1 MAEPCNAYESRLSA
15 LLDGALSAQ
24 DQAAVEDHLAACG
37 DCSARLA
44 DLALG
49 SQLVRSALTQAAD
62 EVDWKAFTDRVME
75 KVTPERPSL
84 LARME
89 ALFGALFPRGG
100 LGWGLAG
107 AVGVALVVGVG
118 YLGFGAGT
126 FGGNSAPAGA
136 GYKAD
141 TMAVKAVQAEPDV
154 SPVVLEAEA
163 GGAIVFLVDHPQQQP
178 DVAGQPAD
186 AGTPKAQEPQEE
198 GGDL

>member
-1 MAEPCNAYESRLSA
+1 MAEPCSACHPRLSA
-15 LLDGALSAQ
+15 LLDGALSAE

-49 SQLVRSALTQAAD
+49 SQLVRAGLTAAAD

-75 KVTPERPSL
+75 KVEPARPSL
-84 LARME
+84 RAWLE
-89 ALFGALFPRGG
+89 GLFGALLPQGG
-100 LGWGLAG
+100 LGWAAAG

-118 YLGFGAGT
+118 YLGFGRSGT
-126 FGGNSAPAGA
+126 PAGA

-163 GGAIVFLVDHPQQQP
+163 GGAIIFLVDHPQRQL
-178 DVAGQPAD
+178 DVAAQPAD
-186 AGTPKAQEPQEE
+186 AGTPKTNEGQEE